1 MPDVTPIDSPDAM
14 PPATPSPGKAAL
26 PSSIMP
32 ADDQVLACLLFLT
45 RYFGAPVESALIVA
59 GVPLRDERIDHGTLP
74 ECAHRAGLSATP
86 STKPASEVKAS
97 MLPALILAADGDA
110 IVVLHRQGDEFEC
123 WMPAIHGTKM
133 IARDQLEADFPGH
146 WFFLRPLLYFDK
158 RGLLYYVPETT
169 GWFWSAFRENRWI
182 YGWGVVATAIANI
195 LAAAIPFY
203 TMAVYDRVVPNNAI
217 NSLWVLT
224 TAIVAIIVL
233 DFSMRKIRSYL
244 LESAARRMDLALS
257 SRIFSQGLRVRAA
270 DRPASGGSLANL
282 VRDFESVRDFFGSGT
297 LTVLGDLPFVFLF
310 AALLWWIGGWIG
322 LVPLVFGLVAL
333 LGALLVQR
341 RLSCVLSANM
351 EENSQRTAHLFE
363 VMNGLDTVKALGGEA
378 WARRKWEKLTVVI
391 SRNTMRMRQLTAL
404 GGLSTHSFGS
414 TTTVMIVMFGALLIV
429 EHELTLGQLI
439 AMTMLSSRVFQ
450 PIVQFSGLL
459 LRWQQTKLSLDAIN
473 SLMDKP
479 VDDPASGIELPRIDG
494 HVEFRDVTF
503 AYQDGPP
510 ALKQVNLKIQPGE
523 RVGFIGR
530 IGSGKSTMLR
540 LLVNLYSTQ
549 DGAVLIDG
557 LSVPQIEP
565 HSLRRNLGYV
575 PQDVLLYHG
584 TIRENI
590 LLGSNQ
596 PSDQDLL
603 DAIKLSCLGETLAQF
618 PQGLG
623 TQVGER
629 GDRLSGG
636 QRQTVT
642 LARALVRRPRLLLM
656 DEPTSM
662 MDPTTEQQ
670 LIANLR
676 KLEDTTL
683 LLVTHRMAMLPLVDR
698 LVVLDKGKIALD
710 GPRDEVLRRLSR
722 PAAKPTKPAS
732 DSSSIQELV

>member
-1 MPDVTPIDSPDAM
+1 MSDVTPLDSPDTI
-14 PPATPSPGKAAL
+14 PSTLPSPGGAAIP
-26 PSSIMP
+26 PSAIQ
-32 ADDQVLACLLFLT
+32 ADDQVLACLLFLA
-45 RYFGAPVESALIVA
+45 RYFGSPVEAALITA
-59 GVPLRDERIDHGTLP
+59 SVPLEDGKIDQGTLS
-74 ECAHRAGLSATP
+74 ECAHRAGLSATV
-86 STKPASEVKAS
+86 SQKSASQVKAS
-97 MLPALILAADGDA
+97 MLPAIIFAEDGDA
-110 IVVLHRQGDEFEC
+110 AVVLHRKGNAFEC
-123 WMPAIHGTKM
+123 WLPDIQGTKM
-133 IARDQLEADFPGH
+133 IALDQLEADLPGK

-310 AALLWWIGGWIG
+310 ASLLWWIGGWIG

-333 LGALLVQR
+333 MGALLVQR
-341 RLSCVLSANM
+341 RLARVLSANM
-351 EENSQRTAHLFE
+351 EENTQRTAHLFE

-378 WARRKWEKLTVVI
+378 WARRKWEKLTVAI
-391 SRNTMRMRQLTAL
+391 SRNTMKMRQLTAL

-479 VDDPASGIELPRIDG
+479 VDDPASGIELPRIEG

-565 HSLRRNLGYV
+565 HSLRRNMGYV

-590 LLGSNQ
+590 LLGSNH

-642 LARALVRRPRLLLM
+642 LARALVRRPRLLLL

-662 MDPTTEQQ
+662 MDPATEQQ

-722 PAAKPTKPAS
+722 SPAKPAEPKS
-732 DSSSIQELV
+732 DSSSVQELV